1 MRCPFGQLL
10 GQRGQAWTLPP
21 PGEPSR
27 PAAMCLGGSVPS
39 WTASGASAGCVL
51 CPLLT
56 CREPSRCR
64 PALSPRG
71 FGVQRATASTREG
84 PAGLPGMVLGPR
96 GLLKRKP
103 GSSSGRRKA
112 VRRRSSRGRWS
123 PLQDVR
129 EALPV
134 LQGVPAL
141 ALSFPLA
148 FLSFLREHWP
158 GVLGPV
164 VLWVWSAEGRRGG
177 GPLRSTELALPC
189 FTRPPR
195 PPGRARP
202 APAPRLPPRTPGRR
216 PPPACTPSGAR
227 SGAGPSALG

>member
-1 MRCPFGQLL
+1 
-10 GQRGQAWTLPP
+10 
-21 PGEPSR
+21 
-27 PAAMCLGGSVPS
+27 
-39 WTASGASAGCVL
+39 
-51 CPLLT
+51 
-56 CREPSRCR
+56 
-64 PALSPRG
+64 
-71 FGVQRATASTREG
+71 
-84 PAGLPGMVLGPR
+84 MVLGPR

-189 FTRPPR
+189 FTRPP
-195 PPGRARP
+195 GRARP
-202 APAPRLPPRTPGRR
+202 APAPRLPPRTP
-216 PPPACTPSGAR
+216 AGAR
-227 SGAGPSALG
+227 PLPARPAAPALVLGPLLSGDWFFSSCFRHEP